1 MRQFPNNLNFLNPDM
16 PYQRLILALLVG
28 GFACTARAGES
39 RGVAEAEGPLTLR
52 AAVALALMH
61 HPELAVFAQD
71 IRIAE
76 ARRIQARLG
85 INPAVHLRV
94 EDAIG
99 SGDFRGGDRAET
111 TLELAQILELGG
123 KRRKRTRA
131 ALHGRELAEWDYA
144 AKRLEV
150 ATKTTQAFVALLGT
164 QRRLLLARETLT
176 LAEKFAPLAKERVDA
191 GRASPLEVSRANLAR
206 ASARI
211 AVEQEKGQ
219 LAVARKRLA
228 AQWASTHPRFSD
240 AVGDLEDL
248 HEELPPLP
256 EAARQLQ
263 NNPRLARSETEE
275 AQRAAQLASERAK
288 SWPDLTLNGGAR
300 RMEERGDTT
309 AVLGFS
315 VPLPLVNRNQG
326 GIAEA
331 QAAIEKTRGEQR
343 LAEVQL
349 NTALAIA
356 YEELEDAGIQIREYR
371 ASVLPQIDES
381 YRLSNEG
388 YEAGRFSYLEVLDAR
403 RSAAEAR
410 AQYLDALV
418 RYHSAAAEIQGL
430 IGHTLASNP
439 KP

>member
-1 MRQFPNNLNFLNPDM
+1 MLHLKI
-16 PYQRLILALLVG
+16 LLALCVSGL
-28 GFACTARAGES
+28 ASALYAGDS
-39 RGVAEAEGPLTLR
+39 SVVAETTGPLTLR
-52 AAVALALMH
+52 RAVALALVH
-61 HPELAVFAQD
+61 HPDLAVFAQE

-76 ARRIQARLG
+76 ARRIQARLPV
-85 INPAVHLRV
+85 NPAVHVRI
-94 EDAIG
+94 EDVTG
-99 SGDFRGGDRAET
+99 SGAFRSGDRTES
-111 TLELAQILELGG
+111 TLELAQVLELGG
-123 KRRKRTRA
+123 KRPKRTRA

-164 QRRLLLARETLT
+164 QRRLLLARETFT
-176 LAEKFAPLAKERVDA
+176 LAEKFAPLAQERVDA
-191 GRASPLEVSRANLAR
+191 GRASPLEVSRASLAR

-211 AVEQEKGQ
+211 VVEQEKGQ
-219 LAVARKRLA
+219 LAVARKRLS
-228 AQWASTHPRFSD
+228 AQWSSTSPRFSD
-240 AVGDLEDL
+240 AVGDLEFL
-248 HEELPPLP
+248 HDELPGLS
-256 EAARQLQ
+256 AATGELR
-263 NNPRLARSETEE
+263 NNPRLARSETED

-288 SWPDLTLNGGAR
+288 AWPDLTLNGGVR
-300 RMEERGDTT
+300 RREETGDAT

-315 VPLPLVNRNQG
+315 LPLPLLNRNQG

-331 QAAIEKTRGEQR
+331 RAALEKTRDEQR
-343 LAEVQL
+343 AAAVHL

-356 YEELEDAGIQIREYR
+356 YEELEDAEIQIKEYR

-418 RYHSAAAEIQGL
+418 RYHSAAAEIEGL
-430 IGHTLASNP
+430 TARTLTPSLTP
-439 KP
+439 

>member
-1 MRQFPNNLNFLNPDM
+1 ML
-16 PYQRLILALLVG
+16 YQKIILVLLLVG
-28 GFACTARAGES
+28 GFASALRAGES
-39 RGVAEAEGPLTLR
+39 SAVREAEGALTLR
-52 AAVALALMH
+52 QAVALALVH
-61 HPELAVFAQD
+61 HPDLAVFAQD

-76 ARRIQARLG
+76 ARRIQAGLG
-85 INPAVHLRV
+85 VNPSVNLRV
-94 EDAIG
+94 EDVTG
-99 SGDFRGGDRAET
+99 SGDFRGGDRAES
-111 TLELAQILELGG
+111 TLELAQVLELGG
-123 KRRKRTRA
+123 KRPKRTRA

-150 ATKTTQAFVALLGT
+150 ATKTTQDFVALLGT
-164 QRRLLLARETLT
+164 QRRLLLASETFA
-176 LAEKFAPLAKERVDA
+176 LAQKFAPLAQERVDA

-219 LAVARKRLA
+219 LAVARKRLS
-228 AQWASTHPRFSD
+228 AQWASTTPRFSH
-240 AVGDLEDL
+240 AVGDLEIL
-248 HEELPPLP
+248 HEELPPLSI
-256 EAARQLQ
+256 ANGQLR
-263 NNPRLARSETEE
+263 NNPRLARGPAEQ
-275 AQRAAQLASERAK
+275 AQRAAQLAAERAK
-288 SWPDLTLNGGAR
+288 AVPDLTLHGGVR
-300 RMEERGDTT
+300 RVEQTGDAT
-309 AVLGFS
+309 ALLGFS
-315 VPLPLVNRNQG
+315 LPIPLVNRNQG

-331 QAAIEKTRGEQR
+331 RAALDKTRDEQR
-343 LAEVQL
+343 AAAVHL

-356 YEELEDAGIQIREYR
+356 YEELEDAEVQIREYR

-418 RYHSAAAEIQGL
+418 RYHSAAAEIEGL
-430 IGHTLASNP
+430 TGRTLTPSS

>member
-1 MRQFPNNLNFLNPDM
+1 MLYQKLTFL
-16 PYQRLILALLVG
+16 LLLLGGLTSAL
-28 GFACTARAGES
+28 RADEAS
-39 RGVAEAEGPLTLR
+39 AIAETTGPLTLR
-52 AAVALALMH
+52 RAVALALVH

-76 ARRIQARLG
+76 ARRIQAQLPV
-85 INPAVHLRV
+85 NPAVHLRI
-94 EDAIG
+94 EDITG
-99 SGDFRGGDRAET
+99 SGDFRSGNRAES
-111 TLELAQILELGG
+111 TLELAQILDLGG
-123 KRRKRTRA
+123 KRPARTRA
-131 ALHGRELAEWDYA
+131 AARGRELAEWDYA

-164 QRRLLLARETLT
+164 QRRLLLARETFT
-176 LAEKFAPLAKERVDA
+176 LAEKFAPLAQERVDA

-219 LAVARKRLA
+219 LAVARKRLS
-228 AQWASTHPRFSD
+228 AQWASTTPRFSD
-240 AVGDLEDL
+240 AIGDLELL

-256 EAARQLQ
+256 VATGELQ
-263 NNPRLARSETEE
+263 NNPQLARGETEH
-275 AQRAAQLASERAK
+275 AQRTEQLASERAK
-288 SWPDLTLNGGAR
+288 VWPDLTLNGGVR
-300 RMEERGDTT
+300 RTEATQDTT
-309 AVLGFS
+309 AVFGFS
-315 VPLPLVNRNQG
+315 LPLPLLNRNQG

-331 QAAIEKTRGEQR
+331 RAAIEKTRDLQR
-343 LAEVQL
+343 AAEVQL
-349 NTALAIA
+349 TTALAIA
-356 YEELEDAGIQIREYR
+356 YEQLEDAEIQIKEYR

-381 YRLSNEG
+381 FRLSNEG

-418 RYHSAAAEIQGL
+418 RYHSAAAEIEGL
-430 IGHTLASNP
+430 TARALAPSE

>member
-1 MRQFPNNLNFLNPDM
+1 MFYHKVVLV
-16 PYQRLILALLVG
+16 LLLS
-28 GFACTARAGES
+28 GFVSTLSVGES
-39 RGVAEAEGPLTLR
+39 LVAAETEGPLTLR
-52 AAVALALMH
+52 QAVTLALVH
-61 HPELAVFAQD
+61 HPDLAVFAQD

-85 INPAVHLRV
+85 LNPAVHLRV
-94 EDAIG
+94 EDVAG
-99 SGDFRGGDRAET
+99 SGNFSGGESAET

-123 KRRKRTRA
+123 KRPARTRA

-144 AKRLEV
+144 AQRLEV

-164 QRRLLLARETLT
+164 QRRLRLARETLA
-176 LAEKFAPLAKERVDA
+176 LAEKFAPLAKERVEA

-219 LAVARKRLA
+219 LAVARKRLS
-228 AQWASTHPRFSD
+228 AQWASTNPRFSD
-240 AVGDLEDL
+240 AVGDLEIL
-248 HEELPPLP
+248 HEELPPSSV
-256 EAARQLQ
+256 AAGQLQ
-263 NNPRLARSETEE
+263 NNPRLARGKTEN

-288 SWPDLTLNGGAR
+288 VWPDLALNGGVR
-300 RMEERGDTT
+300 RFEQTGDTT
-309 AVLGFS
+309 AVFGFS
-315 VPLPLVNRNQG
+315 LPLPLLNRNQG

-331 QAAIEKTRGEQR
+331 QAAIEKTRDEQR
-343 LAEVQL
+343 AAVVRL
-349 NTALAIA
+349 NTALTIA

-371 ASVLPQIDES
+371 ASVLPQIEES

-430 IGHTLASNP
+430 IGHTLAPSS

>member
-1 MRQFPNNLNFLNPDM
+1 MLN
-16 PYQRLILALLVG
+16 QKIILVLLLVD
-28 GFACTARAGES
+28 GFASALRAGES
-39 RGVAEAEGPLTLR
+39 SAVRETEGALTLR
-52 AAVALALMH
+52 RAVALALVH
-61 HPELAVFAQD
+61 HPDLAVFAQD

-99 SGDFRGGDRAET
+99 SGDFRDGDRAET

-123 KRRKRTRA
+123 KRSKRTRA

-164 QRRLLLARETLT
+164 QRRLLLARATLT
-176 LAEKFAPLAKERVDA
+176 LAEKFAPRAQERVDA
-191 GRASPLEVSRANLAR
+191 GRASPLEVSRANLAL

-211 AVEQEKGQ
+211 ALEQEKGQ
-219 LAVARKRLA
+219 LAVARKRLS
-228 AQWASTHPRFSD
+228 AQWASITPRFSD

-248 HEELPPLP
+248 HEELPPFP
-256 EAARQLQ
+256 AATGQLQ
-263 NNPRLARSETEE
+263 NNPRLARGETEE

-288 SWPDLTLNGGAR
+288 VWPDLTLNGGVR
-300 RMEERGDTT
+300 RVEESRDTT
-309 AVLGFS
+309 AVFGFAL
-315 VPLPLVNRNQG
+315 PLPLVNRNQG

-331 QAAIEKTRGEQR
+331 RVAIEKTRDEQR
-343 LAEVQL
+343 AAEVQL

-356 YEELEDAGIQIREYR
+356 YEELEDAGIQIKEYR

-403 RSAAEAR
+403 RTAADAR

-430 IGHTLASNP
+430 IGHTLAANP

>member
-1 MRQFPNNLNFLNPDM
+1 MFNQKI
-16 PYQRLILALLVG
+16 ILVLLLG
-28 GFACTARAGES
+28 GFASALWAGES
-39 RGVAEAEGPLTLR
+39 SVVRETEGALTLR
-52 AAVALALMH
+52 QAVVLALVH
-61 HPELAVFAQD
+61 HPDLAVFAQD

-76 ARRIQARLG
+76 ARRIQAGLG
-85 INPAVHLRV
+85 VNPAVHLRV
-94 EDAIG
+94 EDALG

-123 KRRKRTRA
+123 KRSKRTRA

-150 ATKTTQAFVALLGT
+150 ATKTTQAFVSLLGT

-176 LAEKFAPLAKERVDA
+176 LAEKFAPRAQERVDT
-191 GRASPLEVSRANLAR
+191 GRASPLEVSRANLAL

-219 LAVARKRLA
+219 LAVARKRLS
-228 AQWASTHPRFSD
+228 AQWASTTPRFSD

-248 HEELPPLP
+248 HEELPPLS
-256 EAARQLQ
+256 AAAGQLQ
-263 NNPRLARSETEE
+263 NNPRLARGETED
-275 AQRAAQLASERAK
+275 AQRTAQLASERAK
-288 SWPDLTLNGGAR
+288 VWPDLTLNGGVR
-300 RMEERGDTT
+300 RVEESRDTT
-309 AVLGFS
+309 AVFGFS
-315 VPLPLVNRNQG
+315 LPLPLVNRNQG

-331 QAAIEKTRGEQR
+331 RAAIEKTRDEQR
-343 LAEVQL
+343 AAEVQL

-356 YEELEDAGIQIREYR
+356 YEEMEDAGIQIKEYR

-430 IGHTLASNP
+430 IGHTLAANP